1 MRNEKYYKKQRLV
14 TFYNN
19 NQGETEMAQAPVQTE
34 RQPRVRSE
42 TNRKF
47 IASIIKWWG
56 TIIGK
61 KDVIRKA
68 IDDKEV

>member
-1 MRNEKYYKKQRLV
+1 
-14 TFYNN
+14 
-19 NQGETEMAQAPVQTE
+19 MAQAPVQTE
-34 RQPRVRSE
+34 RQPIVRSE

-61 KDVIRKA
+61 KDVVRKA
-68 IDDKEV
+68 RDDKKV

>member
-1 MRNEKYYKKQRLV
+1 
-14 TFYNN
+14 
-19 NQGETEMAQAPVQTE
+19 MAQAPVQTE
-34 RQPRVRSE
+34 RQPIVRSE

>member
-1 MRNEKYYKKQRLV
+1 
-14 TFYNN
+14 
-19 NQGETEMAQAPVQTE
+19 MAQAPIQAE
-34 RQPRVRSE
+34 WQSIVRSE

-68 IDDKEV
+68 RDDKEV

>member
-1 MRNEKYYKKQRLV
+1 
-14 TFYNN
+14 
-19 NQGETEMAQAPVQTE
+19 MAQAPVQTE
-34 RQPRVRSE
+34 REPIVRSE
-42 TNRKF
+42 INRKF